1 MKGARLVQQT
11 QVIRAM
17 QAVQLGIQ
25 EELKPS
31 DSAVYGVETNNSCFL
46 HEAGTSPNW
55 IAKPWKR
62 WETVM
67 SCKVSFALLM
77 DSSDVLCFLRG
88 LVGQGIPS
96 GASPEFLSMIVWL
109 VGDCS
114 LDCHLHLLP
123 SFPLLRSHLPR
134 RQRPTTYIPGK
145 SFEKING
152 NPVRYL
158 IPKRQATKHY
168 KVHFGSH
175 RPSHNMAGKNAK
187 ICIWCPC
194 DDLSST

>member
-1 MKGARLVQQT
+1 
-11 QVIRAM
+11 
-17 QAVQLGIQ
+17 
-25 EELKPS
+25 
-31 DSAVYGVETNNSCFL
+31 
-46 HEAGTSPNW
+46 
-55 IAKPWKR
+55 
-62 WETVM
+62 M

-77 DSSDVLCFLRG
+77 DLSDVLCFLRG

-96 GASPEFLSMIVWL
+96 GTSPEFLSMIVWL
-109 VGDCS
+109 VGDYS

-145 SFEKING
+145 SCSKKST
-152 NPVRYL
+152 VRYL
-158 IPKRQATKHY
+158 IPQTSSAKHY

-187 ICIWCPC
+187 ICI
-194 DDLSST
+194 

>member
-31 DSAVYGVETNNSCFL
+31 DSAVYGAETNNSCFL
-46 HEAGTSPNW
+46 HEAGTSESPNW
-55 IAKPWKR
+55 IAKPWNR

-67 SCKVSFALLM
+67 SCKASFARLM
-77 DSSDVLCFLRG
+77 DSSYVLCFL
-88 LVGQGIPS
+88 LDK
-96 GASPEFLSMIVWL
+96 EFHQAHLQSSWVWL
-109 VGDCS
+109 FGS
-114 LDCHLHLLP
+114 LG
-123 SFPLLRSHLPR
+123 
-134 RQRPTTYIPGK
+134 TTVSIVIFISYHPFHC
-145 SFEKING
+145 FEVTSQEDKDQ
-152 NPVRYL
+152 PHTSLARAVRKNQQYVVL
-158 IPKRQATKHY
+158 YPKRQAPKHY

-187 ICIWCPC
+187 ICMWCPS
-194 DDLSST
+194 DGLSSI